1 MNNRFK
7 QLFTL
12 SSRKILLGFLCAVVA
27 FSFFAVTLTT
37 RKAQASTQGNAQS
50 SDRVWQ
56 FIDESAVVTRGERQ
70 IIPQV
75 YRTVQ
80 LKEDTLRQLL
90 GKAPLEFTQE
100 AKENKVTLTLPMP
113 DGSFAAFHIEDSPI
127 MEPGLAVQF
136 PEIKTYRGQGIDD
149 PTATV
154 RFDVTPAGFH
164 AMILSTHG
172 TIFIDPYAE
181 GDTTN
186 YITYY
191 KADYR
196 NDAKQFQCYFDPKD
210 NPPQEPNQTAVPN
223 VANGTTLRT
232 YRLALAAT
240 VEYTATKG
248 GTVAGAMAGI
258 TTTMNRVNGVYE
270 RELAVRLV
278 LIGNNNLIVFT
289 AEPDGYTNSSGSTML
304 NQNQTKLDTVIGT
317 ANYDIGHVFS
327 TGGGGV
333 AQFSVCNNSNKA
345 KGVTGSSSPVGD
357 GFDIDYVAHEMGH
370 QFHANHTFN
379 GTDGNCSGNRVSS
392 AAYEPGS
399 GSTIMAYAGIC
410 DSQDLQPHSD
420 DYFHVKSLEEIQ
432 TFIATTA
439 CDVETATGNT
449 VPTVTVGSTVTIPK
463 STPFTLTATGSD
475 ANGDLITYCWEEY
488 DSGGAG
494 GASNGTTIPDT
505 DADGIPRPI
514 LRSFNPTTS
523 PSRTFPKLSNLLN
536 NTSTIGEALPSI
548 TRTMSFQVTV
558 RDNRA
563 AGGGINT
570 ATQQVIVN
578 ATAGPFLVTQPNTA
592 VSWTGGSSQT
602 VTWNVAN
609 TSAAPVSTANVK
621 ISLSTDGG
629 NTFPITVLASTANDG
644 SESVTIPNTPTTTA
658 RIKVEAVGNV
668 YFDISNANFTITGGT
683 PTSTLTVASVNPAS
697 GVAITVSPNDTGG
710 LGNGTTQFTRTY
722 NTNTVVSLT
731 APATA
736 SGNNFQKWQ
745 RDSVDFSTNLAV
757 NVTMDANHTM
767 TAVYVTPVV
776 IPPFGFDGDAL
787 SDIAVWRPSNGTWY
801 INNSS
806 NSSVTVV
813 GWGTVG
819 DKAVPGD
826 YDGDGRT
833 DVAIWRPSTGT
844 WFIRNSSNG
853 SITIVGWGVATDV
866 AVPGDYDGDGK
877 TDVAVWRGTSAT
889 WYIRNSSNG
898 SITTPVWGAAGDLPV
913 PADYDGDNKADLAVW
928 HPTTGTWII
937 KNSSNGSTTN
947 TILGVI
953 GDKLVGGDY
962 DGDGRTDVAIW
973 HPSTGLW
980 TIRNSSNGSI
990 TNLTWGV
997 VADTPVPADY
1007 DGDGKTDVAVWRS
1020 STGIWFI
1027 RKSLSGLTS
1036 TFGWGTLGDEPIP
1049 AALIP

>member
-1 MNNRFK
+1 MSNRFNK
-7 QLFTL
+7 SFTL
-12 SSRKILLGFLCAVVA
+12 SSRKILFGVLVAFVA
-27 FSFFAVTLTT
+27 FSILAITLTT
-37 RKAQASTQGNAQS
+37 HKAQASTQGNAKS
-50 SDRVWQ
+50 SDNIWA
-56 FIDESAVVTRGERQ
+56 FIDEAAVVRQGERE

-80 LKEDTLRQLL
+80 LSQETLSQVL
-90 GKAPLEFTQE
+90 GKAPLEFTPE
-100 AKENKVTLTLPMP
+100 AKNNKVTLSLPMP
-113 DGSFAAFHIEDSPI
+113 DGGFTTFSVEDSPI

-154 RFDVTPAGFH
+154 RFDITPAGFH
-164 AMILSTHG
+164 AMILSQHG
-172 TIFIDPYAE
+172 TVFIDPYSK
-181 GDTTN
+181 GDTNN
-186 YITYY
+186 YITYF

-196 NDAKQFQCYFDPKD
+196 NEAKTFQCYFEGDS
-210 NPPQEPNQTAVPN
+210 NPSQEPNHPASPN

-248 GTVAGAMAGI
+248 GTVSGAMAGM

-270 RELAVRLV
+270 RELAVRMVLV
-278 LIGNNNLIVFT
+278 ANNNLLIFT
-289 AEPDGYTNSSGSTML
+289 AEPDGYTNNDGFAML
-304 NQNQTKLDTVIGT
+304 AQNQTKCTTVIGS

-333 AQFSVCNNSNKA
+333 AGLGVVCNNTVKA
-345 KGVTGSSSPVGD
+345 RGVTGSSNPTGD

-370 QFHANHTFN
+370 QFGGNHTFN
-379 GTDGNCSGNRVSS
+379 GTTTNCASPNRAAS

-410 DSQDLQPHSD
+410 AAQNLQAHSD
-420 DYFHVKSLEEIQ
+420 DYFHVKSLEEMQ
-432 TFIATTA
+432 SFISGTS

-449 VPTVTVGSTVTIPK
+449 IPTVTVGATVAIPK
-463 STPFTLTATGSD
+463 STPFTLTAAGSD
-475 ANGDLITYCWEEY
+475 ANGDAITYCWEEK
-488 DSGGAG
+488 DLGS
-494 GASNGTTIPDT
+494 ASPPDT
-505 DADGIPRPI
+505 DATGARPI
-514 LRSFNPTTS
+514 LRSFNPTTN
-523 PSRTFPKLSNLLN
+523 PSRTFPKLSDIIN
-536 NTSTIGEALPSI
+536 NVSTFGESLPSI
-548 TRTMSFQVTV
+548 SRTMNFQVTI

-563 AGGGINT
+563 NGGGINT
-570 ATQQVIVN
+570 AIQQVIVD

-629 NTFPITVLASTANDG
+629 NTFPITLLASTANDG

-658 RIKVEAVGNV
+658 RVKVEAVGNV
-668 YFDISNANFTITGGT
+668 YFDISNANFTITAGSA
-683 PTSTLTVASVNPAS
+683 TSTLTVASVNPAS

-745 RDSVDFSTNLAV
+745 RDSVDFSNNLAV

-767 TAVYVTPVV
+767 TAVYVTPPV
-776 IPPFGFDGDAL
+776 IPPFGFDGDAR
-787 SDIAVWRPSNGTWY
+787 SDLAIWRPSNGTWY
-801 INNSS
+801 ISNSS
-806 NSSVTVV
+806 NGSFTGV
-813 GWGTVG
+813 GWGIVG
-819 DKAVPGD
+819 DQPVPGD

-833 DVAIWRPSTGT
+833 DVAIWRPSNGAWYILNSSNGAVTIIGWGVATDVAVPADYDGDGKTDIAVWRGAISTWFIRNSSNGSITTPVFGSATDVPMPGDYDGDNKADLTAWNPVTGAWSIKNSSNGSTTNITLGLTGDKLVPADYDGDNKTDIAVWRPATGGWTIRHSSNGITATVSWGVATDVTVPADYDGDGQADVAIWRPSTGT

-853 SITIVGWGVATDV
+853 STSTAGWGIV
-866 AVPGDYDGDGK
+866 
-877 TDVAVWRGTSAT
+877 
-889 WYIRNSSNG
+889 
-898 SITTPVWGAAGDLPV
+898 
-913 PADYDGDNKADLAVW
+913 
-928 HPTTGTWII
+928 
-937 KNSSNGSTTN
+937 
-947 TILGVI
+947 
-953 GDKLVGGDY
+953 
-962 DGDGRTDVAIW
+962 
-973 HPSTGLW
+973 
-980 TIRNSSNGSI
+980 
-990 TNLTWGV
+990 
-997 VADTPVPADY
+997 
-1007 DGDGKTDVAVWRS
+1007 
-1020 STGIWFI
+1020 
-1027 RKSLSGLTS
+1027 
-1036 TFGWGTLGDEPIP
+1036 GDEPIP